1 MVEKYPKQNYEI
13 IIGNNSETPPTY
25 AKIVF
30 KKREK
35 RQQLGRKQQQIDKK
49 KRALV

>member
-13 IIGNNSETPPTY
+13 IIGNNSKTPPTY

-49 KRALV
+49 RALV